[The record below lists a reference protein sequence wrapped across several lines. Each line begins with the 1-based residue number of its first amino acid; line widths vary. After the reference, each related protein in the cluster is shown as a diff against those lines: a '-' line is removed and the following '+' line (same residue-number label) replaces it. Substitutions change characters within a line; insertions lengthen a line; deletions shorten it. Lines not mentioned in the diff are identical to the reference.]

1 LALAGY
7 AQFQLQSPTTTVT
20 TKGIEV
26 NPAFADENPWAS
38 HGAV

>member
-7 AQFQLQSPTTTVT
+7 AQFQLQSPT